1 LANLVWAKD
10 RHSEGPLW
18 YRVRVS
24 DWRTFAMT
32 APRYGGPK
40 PLTLQT
46 VIPAIVLSTAAL
58 EAIAVDKL
66 LLQLSVQ

>member
-1 LANLVWAKD
+1 
-10 RHSEGPLW
+10 
-18 YRVRVS
+18 
-24 DWRTFAMT
+24 MT
-32 APRYGGPK
+32 ATRYGGPK